1 MRRTL
6 LLALLA
12 GCATADA
19 MTVPTGAPKS
29 GLATAPNNELGL
41 NPGES
46 MAFEVKLGGIVAGE
60 AQLAVGEI
68 GDLQGK
74 RVIVV
79 TSRAATTGAAELVRH
94 VVDEASTAI
103 DVATGKPLTLDAN
116 VETGDKKLTSHA
128 AFVGTRVEVN
138 FTKSDDPVPHGYKIE
153 LGKTPIFEAHSAMAQ
168 LRGWRPTPGTTKQVF
183 IIGGRRVWRVD
194 VVLVGYETVGSV
206 LGNRRAV
213 HFKGSSFRARGNLT
227 LESSTPGR
235 TFEVWLSDDAD
246 RVPLKLSA
254 TTELGDITMELTDYS
269 RP

>member
-1 MRRTL
+1 MRWTP

-19 MTVPTGAPKS
+19 MTAPTGAAKTN
-29 GLATAPNNELGL
+29 LASAPNNELGL

-46 MAFEVKLGGIVAGE
+46 MAFEVKLGGVVAGE

-68 GDLQGK
+68 GDIGGK
-74 RVIVV
+74 RAIVV

-103 DVATGKPLTLDAN
+103 DVATGKPLTLDTN

-128 AFVGTRVEVN
+128 VFVGTRVEVN
-138 FTKSDDPVPHGYKIE
+138 FTKSDDPKPHGYKVE

-168 LRGWRPTPGTTKQVF
+168 LRGWRPSPGTTKQVF
-183 IIGGRRVWRVD
+183 IIGGRRLWRVD
-194 VVLVGYETVGSV
+194 VKLVGYETVGSV

-213 HFKGSSFRARGNLT
+213 HFEGASYKARGNLT
-227 LESSTPGR
+227 LESDKPGR
-235 TFEVWLSDDAD
+235 TFQVWLSDDAD
-246 RVPLKLSA
+246 RVPLKVSA
-254 TTELGDITMELTDYS
+254 STELGDITMDLTEYN